1 MERLVVSRHNLPA
14 VYIRDTKKE
23 KFASIAFELISGAA
37 TEGKE
42 MPRVAIARHYTE
54 GRGSRGSS
62 AISFA
67 TPGWTTPVLSEVE
80 YAIALPKVGLVTTR
94 HVTTWAFA
102 EIALSL

>member
-1 MERLVVSRHNLPA
+1 
-14 VYIRDTKKE
+14 
-23 KFASIAFELISGAA
+23 
-37 TEGKE
+37 
-42 MPRVAIARHYTE
+42 MPRVAIARQYTE
-54 GRGSRGSS
+54 SGSG

-80 YAIALPKVGLVTTR
+80 YAIALPKVGLITTR